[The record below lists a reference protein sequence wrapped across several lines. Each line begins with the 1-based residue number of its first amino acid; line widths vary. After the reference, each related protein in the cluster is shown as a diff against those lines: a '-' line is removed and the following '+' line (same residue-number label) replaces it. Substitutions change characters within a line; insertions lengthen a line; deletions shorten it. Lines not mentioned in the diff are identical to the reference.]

1 MPLLKRITAVSA
13 NGSGGNETSN
23 TPLDL
28 ILSSSNVR
36 TGNVLLNCVQARPF
50 LWKGLHR
57 GLCILVSLSTNTK
70 KIENHIQSKIV
81 QFLNAQH
88 S

>member
-1 MPLLKRITAVSA
+1 MPLLKRVTAVSA

-28 ILSSSNVR
+28 ILPSSNVR

-50 LWKGLHR
+50 
-57 GLCILVSLSTNTK
+57 
-70 KIENHIQSKIV
+70 
-81 QFLNAQH
+81 
-88 S
+88 